1 MMFKLFGGSSLVP
14 ASTCLS
20 GGKRRT
26 MKKRS
31 MKKRSNKKRSNK
43 KRSMKK
49 RSMKKRSA
57 SKTRPGRLNFVTHKG
72 DKDYNARGHRQ
83 VRKRSPYS
91 KRRGG
96 AHCTA
101 VVPPPLTGGKKRS
114 HKKRSHKKRSHK
126 RRH

>member
-1 MMFKLFGGSSLVP
+1 MFKLLGGSP
-14 ASTCLS
+14 APVGCIT

-31 MKKRSNKKRSNK
+31 MKKRSMK

-57 SKTRPGRLNFVTHKG
+57 SKTRRGRLNFVTHKG

-83 VRKRSPYS
+83 VKKRSPYS
-91 KRRGG
+91 KKK
-96 AHCTA
+96 
-101 VVPPPLTGGKKRS
+101 GGKKRCPKS
-114 HKKRSHKKRSHK
+114 CSRKCCRRRSNKKRSHR